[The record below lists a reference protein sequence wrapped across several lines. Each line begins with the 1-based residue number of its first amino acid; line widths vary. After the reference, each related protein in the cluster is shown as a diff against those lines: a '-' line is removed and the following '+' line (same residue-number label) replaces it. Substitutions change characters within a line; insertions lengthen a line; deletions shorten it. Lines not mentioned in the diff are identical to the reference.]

1 VIDILCERLIRPS
14 DVRRNPYNV
23 QQKRETSRM
32 ARRSVDPESK
42 PGRISRRSLITT
54 SAGVATTA
62 ALTAASPAAAAVI
75 GLHET
80 PAVPLATPTTPIPA
94 HPVVAYVHDAA
105 RGEVTIVSGPG
116 ERTFRDA
123 ALVKRLLAAAQSPS
137 MPGTGAK

>member
-1 VIDILCERLIRPS
+1 MA
-14 DVRRNPYNV
+14 
-23 QQKRETSRM
+23 KRTD
-32 ARRSVDPESK
+32 RSQTT
-42 PGRISRRSLITT
+42 PGGLSRRALITT

-62 ALTAASPAAAAVI
+62 AVTAVSPAAAVAM

-80 PAVPLATPTTPIPA
+80 PAVPLAAPTTPIPA
-94 HPVVAYVHDAA
+94 HPVVAYIHDAA

-137 MPGTGAK
+137 MPAKGGK